1 MQVTVPAGVLVGQ
14 QFTVQVGVGSAE
26 KYTITVPPGS
36 GPLSTLQ
43 IQLPA
48 KAGPAPHQQSH
59 PPVAQPQQQR
69 RPQQPPLSDAQRMQQ
84 ALQRAGRAMHKASS
98 AASPAAAA
106 GSGSRSASASASASS
121 SSATPAAKEIKLG
134 DLLIGPGRRTRPP
147 RLCFILRG
155 LPGSGKTHLA
165 KLIKRLESA
174 DGDEAAAAAAAEAGA
189 RRSGGGKTGTRIHA
203 LDDYFM
209 AEVER
214 EGVTT
219 MEFEHDPAMEAV
231 YVKREREWE
240 GGAGEGDIR

>member
-1 MQVTVPAGVLVGQ
+1 M
-14 QFTVQVGVGSAE
+14 
-26 KYTITVPPGS
+26 
-36 GPLSTLQ
+36 
-43 IQLPA
+43 
-48 KAGPAPHQQSH
+48 
-59 PPVAQPQQQR
+59 
-69 RPQQPPLSDAQRMQQ
+69 
-84 ALQRAGRAMHKASS
+84 
-98 AASPAAAA
+98 
-106 GSGSRSASASASASS
+106 
-121 SSATPAAKEIKLG
+121 KLG
-134 DLLIGPGRRTRPP
+134 ELLIGPGRRTRPP

-231 YVKREREWE
+231 YVKRERAWE
-240 GGAGEGDIR
+240 GSGRGRGCGRERHTLTGSVVLGICCGGKTHMLWWWEL